1 MHSSY
6 SAGGFSDCFENYLDM
21 YKLSSTAWYM
31 SFAYS
36 QRPWESIVVI
46 HSLTSPSVQGRFS
59 SAMSS
64 KMQSTTDCNTDKE
77 ALHAGNEHA
86 PLWSVISSNYVESSY
101 STCYLPSI
109 YLIYFFSKLFLL
121 LWWIDWYFLHNF
133 KWKYT
138 NHLQLRSEL
147 QTSIQSTTSSYK
159 TNTDYRFDLKNYNKR
174 K

>member
-6 SAGGFSDCFENYLDM
+6 SAGGFSDCFENCLDM

-64 KMQSTTDCNTDKE
+64 KMQSTTDCNTDKD
-77 ALHAGNEHA
+77 ALHAGNEHT

-109 YLIYFFSKLFLL
+109 NLIFLFQIVFTFVMNWLVFSSQFQMKIHESFATEIRITDINTINHIFL
-121 LWWIDWYFLHNF
+121 
-133 KWKYT
+133 
-138 NHLQLRSEL
+138 Q
-147 QTSIQSTTSSYK
+147 
-159 TNTDYRFDLKNYNKR
+159 NKHR
-174 K
+174 L